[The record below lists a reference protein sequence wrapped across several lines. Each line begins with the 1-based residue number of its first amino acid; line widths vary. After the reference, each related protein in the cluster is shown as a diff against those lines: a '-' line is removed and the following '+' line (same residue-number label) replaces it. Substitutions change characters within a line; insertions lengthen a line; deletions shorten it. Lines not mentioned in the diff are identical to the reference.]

1 MHSNNSFSCSLAPLI
16 LLDTSDGLTERKS
29 PTGFISSIEECYM
42 ATVLVT
48 GTSKGIGFETA
59 LAFARSGHHVFA
71 TMRDPAKAPKLAEV
85 AASEALSITI
95 SQMDVDLDES
105 VRKGIAEIL
114 AECPLDVLVNNA
126 GIEAVGS
133 VEEQPLSHVRTVMET
148 NYFGAVRCM
157 QAVLPIM
164 RQRQSGCIVNVSS
177 VAGRIANPPTAAYC
191 ASKSALEAFSEA
203 LAGEAKTFNVR
214 VAVVEP
220 GVIDT
225 SLSQRIA
232 AWGSTSAYSQS
243 GRFAVI
249 FASSLQ
255 NPVPPSLVAQ
265 KILEVADSSTWQ
277 LRHLVGP
284 DAAPLIEMRK
294 RMTDEEWVE
303 MWAASDA
310 TFFAR
315 FSEEMSR

>member
-1 MHSNNSFSCSLAPLI
+1 
-16 LLDTSDGLTERKS
+16 
-29 PTGFISSIEECYM
+29 M
-42 ATVLVT
+42 ATVLIT

-59 LAFARSGHHVFA
+59 LAFARAGHHVFA

-85 AASEALSITI
+85 AANEALSITI
-95 SQMDVDLDES
+95 SPMDVDSNES
-105 VRKGIAEIL
+105 VHKGIAEIL

-191 ASKSALEAFSEA
+191 ASKWALEAFSEA
-203 LAGEAKTFNVR
+203 LAGEVKTFNVR
-214 VAVVEP
+214 VVVVEP
-220 GVIDT
+220 GIINM

-232 AWGSTSAYSQS
+232 AWGSTS
-243 GRFAVI
+243 
-249 FASSLQ
+249 LQ
-255 NPVPPSLVAQ
+255 KPVPPSLVAQ

-284 DAAPLIEMRK
+284 DTVPLIEMRK